1 MPRRGC
7 RRRPPV
13 AGEGETQLPTH
24 LGAGCCMPCVQSSN
38 GNVPS
43 LVKCLLT
50 MPEIQSG
57 LSVRVPLHKSHDT
70 SPSCSQL
77 CCVIIPA
84 PIRLPAHV
92 CWQSERP
99 AESLRAVTGLWDA
112 GLLQSACAD
121 LHTTA
126 SRCFLKQPGLRRA
139 PSRALSSP
147 RQN

>member
-1 MPRRGC
+1 M
-7 RRRPPV
+7 
-13 AGEGETQLPTH
+13 AGEGESQLPTH

-38 GNVPS
+38 GNVSS

-57 LSVRVPLHKSHDT
+57 LYPLYMSHDNDA

-112 GLLQSACAD
+112 GLRQSACAD

>member
-1 MPRRGC
+1 M
-7 RRRPPV
+7 

-50 MPEIQSG
+50 VPEIQSG
-57 LSVRVPLHKSHDT
+57 LYPLHMSHDT

-77 CCVIIPA
+77 RCVITPV
-84 PIRLPAHV
+84 PIHLPAHV

-112 GLLQSACAD
+112 GLHHCLPVR
-121 LHTTA
+121 A
-126 SRCFLKQPGLRRA
+126 STQQQAGVF
-139 PSRALSSP
+139 
-147 RQN
+147 